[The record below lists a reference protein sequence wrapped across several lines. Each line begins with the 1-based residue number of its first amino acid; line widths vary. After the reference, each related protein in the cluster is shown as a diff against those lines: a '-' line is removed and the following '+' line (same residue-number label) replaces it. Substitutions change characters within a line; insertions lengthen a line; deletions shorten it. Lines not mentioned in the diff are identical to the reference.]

1 MIAGEPLHEKTI
13 NGLSVDD
20 PSKTY
25 PDLDLGPY
33 ELVRKNDRLEVYRVE
48 DHASGRSFEIW
59 FLVYG
64 DVVSGWDILP
74 TT

>member
-1 MIAGEPLHEKTI
+1 MIADEPLHADTV
-13 NGLSVDD
+13 NGLAVDD

-25 PDLDLGPY
+25 PALDLGPY
-33 ELVRKNDRLEVYRVE
+33 ELVRKNDRLEVFTVE
-48 DHASGRSFEIW
+48 DRASGRRFEVW
-59 FLVYG
+59 FLTYG